1 MAQDSFEEPNPS
13 RRHSSAE
20 RIVDGKAGC
29 ANKLGVIR
37 PAQDPARHILSSDL
51 NGASQAPEDS
61 RSRGVSGDYE
71 LPVLPRLTE
80 RERLESPSVAT
91 MTATEPPSDNDY
103 GLFAGADS
111 ETELEMEEEDSDAGD
126 AGDENTATIVFPNIP
141 SIPYLIISIHVGSSS
156 KALDIVPRNFDT
168 YRTGEWQILEVLLTS
183 SGHSTALSE
192 TAVTAVPTSNNSSTI
207 AFSAGQSKVYI
218 DDMFVAGQ

>member
-1 MAQDSFEEPNPS
+1 MSGLFQEAYL
-13 RRHSSAE
+13 
-20 RIVDGKAGC
+20 DGSQLDGYLIDDELC
-29 ANKLGVIR
+29 DMSEIF
-37 PAQDPARHILSSDL
+37 DL
-51 NGASQAPEDS
+51 NGASEAPEDS

-71 LPVLPRLTE
+71 LPVLPGLTE

-126 AGDENTATIVFPNIP
+126 AGDENTATIIDSV
-141 SIPYLIISIHVGSSS
+141 SISTLVSIHVGSSS
-156 KALDIVPRNFDT
+156 KALDIVPRNSDT

-183 SGHSTALSE
+183 SGHSPALSE
-192 TAVTAVPTSNNSSTI
+192 TAVAAVPASNNSGTI